1 MPKLDAAWIK
11 EQLELCEKATPGPWE
26 EYGTGVITYTHPS
39 RDICELGKAW
49 GSWVQRMDNAEF
61 IAAAREGYPLV
72 LKELQ
77 DFHAS
82 FALYSKACRVGRELF
97 LEAHPEFGEL
107 ADPDTGEMVAWLV
120 EQVRRRPWAECPR
133 CGDMC
138 LEQDMVDSLCA
149 RCAEEE
155 P

>member
-1 MPKLDAAWIK
+1 MLRGQFFRGQDAQFVA
-11 EQLELCEKATPGPWE
+11 AT
-26 EYGTGVITYTHPS
+26 
-39 RDICELGKAW
+39 
-49 GSWVQRMDNAEF
+49 
-61 IAAAREGYPLV
+61 REGYPLV

-82 FALYSKACRVGRELF
+82 FALYSQACQVGRELF

-107 ADPDTGEMVAWLV
+107 TDPDTGEMVAWLV

-133 CGDMC
+133 CLDMC
-138 LEQDMVDSLCA
+138 LEQDMVDGLCA

-155 P
+155 L